1 MRQPPGG
8 VNQPSAVAKSLP
20 PPDCAPAGDGPR
32 GHALSRNGQDNGGR
46 GAADALN
53 VDLGGDA
60 LSGFPGPA
68 LVVGTDGTIE
78 PANPAGESLT
88 NALGGA
94 LPQPLTDLIN
104 QAVASGIIRQGAL
117 QFGDTDPPVFLDAT
131 AIAIQGTQSALV
143 LLRDLSLEGR
153 LRATLVE
160 SRQRY
165 KDLVEVSSDFA
176 WETGA
181 DGSFVFVSPRGA
193 LGWQADQLVG
203 KRPDEF
209 IVGDVAGE
217 DSPFTATRQHEEVEI
232 QFRRADGA
240 VAILEASAGPVFGS
254 DEAWSGARGVCRD
267 VTVEREQERA
277 LARAQRRE
285 ALINRILRAMREEID
300 PVNMLQTAAAAIAET
315 LTAAGVLILRAR
327 DGAFEV
333 GASHAGDSR
342 IELVVGLADGMAG
355 EGGEARLQTI
365 ADGLDLMAHLS
376 DYGGKV
382 NGAVAMWR
390 EDGGT
395 AWPEETDLLLAEVA
409 GQLGIAIEQ
418 IAAHESIVN
427 LSRTDGL
434 TGLLNRRAFFGDVER
449 HVRRLQRDGDSAA
462 LIYVDLDNFKMV
474 NDVHGHERG
483 DEALLGVRD
492 LLQNHTRPGDL
503 IARLGGDEFA
513 LWLSNTDEETAAAR
527 AIRLLNE
534 SQALQS
540 YSGAPDKPLG
550 MSLGIAVYE
559 PAAGEE
565 LKGLLARAD
574 AAMYE
579 VKHSGKGSYRIAPAA
594 GTEAG
599 NA

>member
-1 MRQPPGG
+1 VGTART
-8 VNQPSAVAKSLP
+8 A
-20 PPDCAPAGDGPR
+20 R
-32 GHALSRNGQDNGGR
+32 RRGGR
-46 GAADALN
+46 PLSEEGQHKAGAGTLN

-68 LVVGTDGTIE
+68 LVVGADGTVDA
-78 PANPAGESLT
+78 ANPAGASLSR
-88 NALGGA
+88 ALGGV
-94 LPQPLTDLIN
+94 LPDGLTDLIH
-104 QAVASGIIRQGAL
+104 QAIASGIVRQRAL
-117 QFGDTDPPVFLDAT
+117 QFGETDPPVFLDAT
-131 AIAIQGTQSALV
+131 AISITGSDAALV

-165 KDLVEVSSDFA
+165 KDLVEISSDFA

-181 DGSFVFVSPRGA
+181 DGTFVFVSPRGA
-193 LGWQADQLVG
+193 LGWAAEQLVG
-203 KRPDEF
+203 KLATEF
-209 IVGDVAGE
+209 LSGPLPGDGN
-217 DSPFTATRQHEEVEI
+217 PFTTARRQEEAEI
-232 QFRRADGA
+232 QFRRADGS
-240 VAILEASAGPVFGS
+240 VAILKASSGPVFGAE
-254 DEAWSGARGVCRD
+254 EAWAGARGVCRD
-267 VTVEREQERA
+267 ITVEREQERA

-300 PVNMLQTAAAAIAET
+300 PVNMLQVAATAIAET
-315 LTAAGVLILRAR
+315 LSAAGVLILRAR
-327 DGAFEV
+327 ADGFEV

-342 IELVVGLADGMAG
+342 IEQVVALAGGLQSEPPGALRHSV
-355 EGGEARLQTI
+355 EGDI
-365 ADGLDLMAHLS
+365 DLLGQLS

-382 NGAVAMWR
+382 NGAVAIWR
-390 EDGGT
+390 AADGAG
-395 AWPEETDLLLAEVA
+395 WPEQTDLLISEVA

-492 LLQNHTRPGDL
+492 LLQAHTRPGDL

-513 LWLSNTDEETAAAR
+513 LWLSNTDEETSAAR
-527 AIRLLNE
+527 AIRLLDE
-534 SQALQS
+534 SQTLQS

-579 VKHSGKGSYRIAPAA
+579 VKHSGKGSYRIAPPA
-594 GTEAG
+594 GPASG
-599 NA
+599 SA